1 MFLLI
6 FFILINNIYIIIE
19 TITTPPITPPTTTS
33 TPVST
38 AVTPPSHLYYSHS
51 WIPHNIEISLDTNG
65 ELFVEKIS
73 NSKND
78 SNESSKSTDDV
89 IVENGQGDSKIQD
102 SEISGNNSEDK
113 MTENHVIAELDDDD
127 DMEKENKIDD
137 NLNKISKIQYSLNAV
152 VCYIDDKSNEDRRN
166 IVALLRVGPN
176 YHERSVGSAVSQ
188 WYIFNDFW
196 YVNAIIYFFIY
207 YINNY
212 NFIIVNC
219 I

>member
-1 MFLLI
+1 M
-6 FFILINNIYIIIE
+6 
-19 TITTPPITPPTTTS
+19 
-33 TPVST
+33 
-38 AVTPPSHLYYSHS
+38 YYSHS
-51 WIPHNIEISLDTNG
+51 WIPHNIEISLANNG

-73 NSKND
+73 SSKNSD

-113 MTENHVIAELDDDD
+113 TTENHVIAELDDDD
-127 DMEKENKIDD
+127 MEKENKNDD

-196 YVNAIIYFFIY
+196 YVNAIIYFFY
-207 YINNY
+207 MLKDNSQR
-212 NFIIVNC
+212 II
-219 I
+219 